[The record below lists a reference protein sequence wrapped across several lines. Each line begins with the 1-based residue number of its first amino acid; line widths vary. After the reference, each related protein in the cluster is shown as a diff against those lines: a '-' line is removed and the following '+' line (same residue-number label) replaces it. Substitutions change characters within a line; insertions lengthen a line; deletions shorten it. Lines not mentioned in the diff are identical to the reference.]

1 MGPVEKAALL
11 LHAADI
17 AEEREAPCAWL
28 LQKHDKNHTRPIL
41 LGGHGRHARSPE
53 VQTFDICSFQI
64 ENISDLDRL

>member
-28 LQKHDKNHTRPIL
+28 LQKHDPFYLKDRE
-41 LGGHGRHARSPE
+41 GRPE
-53 VQTFDICSFQI
+53 VLTFDIF
-64 ENISDLDRL
+64 SDRKDQ